1 MVELNTP
8 LIFLQTGLRRM
19 ESGDLEGARDALLQ
33 AANSGDPDVA
43 PQAANALALVV
54 AESDPA
60 MAEAAL
66 KLSIQS
72 GHQLFAYGAAW
83 GLGVLYQDHGN
94 LPAALQSFELAAQA
108 PDEETAA
115 LAREAVLSL
124 SDTHAE
130 VIAGMDPPEAAF
142 THGIHL
148 RALGDLAGAVAA
160 LERCI
165 ATRDAEFAPYAACQL
180 GTLMAAEGNP
190 EAAKRPLALAVQS
203 MHDVYTPLSA
213 NLLAELL
220 MDDGAPAD
228 ARELLV
234 LAARHR
240 NPDPDNARRVTE
252 ILAGLLAEGSQVPN

>member
-8 LIFLQTGLRRM
+8 LIFLQAGLRRM
-19 ESGDLEGARDALLQ
+19 ESGDLAGAQEALLQ
-33 AANSGDPDVA
+33 AANSGDPEVA
-43 PQAANALALVV
+43 PQAANALGLVV
-54 AESDPA
+54 AETDPA
-60 MAEAAL
+60 MAEAAF
-66 KLSIQS
+66 KLSIES

-83 GLGVLYQDHGN
+83 ALGVLYQDHGN

-115 LAREAVLSL
+115 MAREAVLSL

-130 VIAGMDPPEAAF
+130 LIAGMDPPEAAF

-148 RALGDLAGAVAA
+148 RAIGDLSGAVAA

-165 ATRDAEFAPYAACQL
+165 ATGDAEFAPYAACQL
-180 GTLMAAEGNP
+180 GTFMAAEGNP

-203 MHDVYTPLSA
+203 GHDVYAPLSA

-220 MDDGAPAD
+220 MDDGAPAE

-234 LAARHR
+234 LAARHP
-240 NPDPDNARRVTE
+240 NPDPDNAQRVTG
-252 ILAGLLAEGSQVPN
+252 ILAGLLAEDS